1 MKAVILSIGTE
12 LATGQTVDT
21 NSAWIARQLTPYG
34 VRVILHLTVDDDT
47 TDIAGAF
54 SRAADEADLVI
65 STGGLGPTPDDL
77 TREALAAAMHVP
89 LEESKSARKT
99 LEAFFANWKRPMPEK
114 NLVQAMLPKGAEV
127 VPNDW
132 GTAPGIRAELSGAVV
147 FALPGV
153 PREMKNMFAAQVIPM
168 VEARTGPPKV
178 AERTL
183 RCFGI
188 AEAVLAEKL
197 GDLLDRGKNPIV
209 GTTASEAILS
219 VRIIA
224 QGEDTT
230 AAARLAEG
238 AAAEARSRVGDAVF
252 GEDDDTLQS
261 VVAKSFIDSGSTF
274 ASAESCTGG
283 LIAKR
288 LTDIP
293 GSSAFL
299 LEGLVTYSNE
309 SKARLLGVPAE
320 LMEDH
325 GAVSE
330 EVARTMAEG
339 ARDRAQSTF
348 ALSTT
353 GIAGPGG
360 GSADKPVGL
369 VFVAL
374 ADDRATDVKR
384 LLLGEHLS
392 RAEIRDR
399 ATKAALNMLR
409 LRLMRGGAGR

>member
-12 LATGQTVDT
+12 LATGQAVDT

-34 VRVILHLTVDDDT
+34 VRVIYHLTVDDDT
-47 TDIAGAF
+47 ADLAGAF
-54 SRAADEADLVI
+54 ARAAIEADLVI
-65 STGGLGPTPDDL
+65 ATGGLGPTPDDL
-77 TREALAAAMHVP
+77 TREALAVAMHVP
-89 LEESKSARKT
+89 LEECESARKALET
-99 LEAFFANWKRPMPEK
+99 LFAGWKRPMPER

-132 GTAPGIRAELSGAVV
+132 GTAPGIRAELSGAII

-153 PREMKNMFAAQVIPM
+153 PREMKNMFAAHVRPV
-168 VEARTGPPKV
+168 VEARMGAPSV

-188 AEAVLAEKL
+188 AEAVLADKL
-197 GDLLDRGKNPIV
+197 GDLLDREKNPLV
-209 GTTASEAILS
+209 GTTASGAILS
-219 VRIIA
+219 VRIVA
-224 QGEDTT
+224 QGKD
-230 AAARLAEG
+230 AADAARLADR
-238 AAAEARSRVGDAVF
+238 ASAEARRRVGDPVF

-261 VVAKSFIDSGSTF
+261 VVSNILMDRGETISA
-274 ASAESCTGG
+274 AESCTGG

-309 SKARLLGVPAE
+309 SKTRLVGVPAE
-320 LMEDH
+320 LIAQH

-330 EVARTMAEG
+330 PVARAMAEG
-339 ARDRAQSTF
+339 ARERARSTY
-348 ALSTT
+348 ALAST

-374 ADDRATDVKR
+374 ADDAGTEVKR

-399 ATKAALNMLR
+399 ATKASLNMLR
-409 LRLMRGGAGR
+409 LRLMRNRRD